1 MAGHSKW
8 ANIKH
13 KKAAQDKKRGKIFTR
28 LIRELMV
35 AAKHGGGD
43 VSCNPALRLALDNAK
58 AENMPKDTIDRAI
71 KRGTGEI
78 EGADYV
84 EIVYEGYGPSGV
96 AIICKSLT
104 DNRTRTV
111 ANVRTAFGKNGGTL
125 GDNGSVAWMF
135 ENKGIIIYPSSICS
149 EDEIFESAIEAG
161 ADDVETS
168 DDEYRILTEVEDFA
182 IVRDALAEKY
192 GKAED
197 ADLDYIVKT
206 PNPVTDIEAAKKVF
220 KLIEAIEDDDDIQ
233 SVTSNMELSD
243 ELITQLEN

>member
-43 VSCNPALRLALDNAK
+43 VSCNPGLRLALDNAK

-84 EIVYEGYGPSGV
+84 EVVYEGHGPAGV

-111 ANVRTAFGKNGGTL
+111 ANVRTAFGKNGGTM
-125 GDNGSVAWMF
+125 GDNGAVAWMF
-135 ENKGIIIYPSSICS
+135 ENKGVIIYPIATCS
-149 EDEIFESAIEAG
+149 EDEMFEAAIEAG
-161 ADDVETS
+161 ADDVEVS
-168 DDEYRILTEVEDFA
+168 DIEYKVLTAVEDFA
-182 IVRDALAEKY
+182 VVRDALAEKY
-192 GKAED
+192 GKAEE
-197 ADLDYIVKT
+197 ADLDYVVKT
-206 PNPVTDIEAAKKVF
+206 PTPVTDVETAQKVIKLVEA
-220 KLIEAIEDDDDIQ
+220 LEDDDDIQ
-233 SVTSNMELSD
+233 SVTTNMDISD
-243 ELITQLEN
+243 ELAEQLQ